1 VLLITVQSFEYFLEH
16 HKTNSICMKRRHE
29 GWMEEE
35 SGKWKKGGDRQE
47 GECKE
52 EEVNGRKKG
61 EEGMGK

>member
-1 VLLITVQSFEYFLEH
+1 
-16 HKTNSICMKRRHE
+16 MKRRHE